1 MPLQR
6 KKHPRFRKKET
17 AESKSRKKKVE
28 KMKKQQNI
36 IELIPQLPQDVKDY
50 IYTLLMK
57 DRIPSWKILH
67 QKEFHSTELFFSMGL
82 NPHYHYD
89 FLCGISIEPYKNSIS
104 FKNKKLLELN
114 SKSKW
119 KTSQRMRDEV
129 FISWEN
135 YSHYPKFDNDNNKLC
150 ERQVGHLSQ
159 NGIKS
164 VFIENNQCKEIE
176 YREWLNIGGKY
187 WYHEKCR
194 CVTCDRV
201 RYEGRKKLPFKD
213 REKFQ
218 DIEWDHKSS
227 QWKTKSPLEKKYEN
241 NFSKIMVWSLLTDF
255 WKEY

>member
-17 AESKSRKKKVE
+17 GESKSKKEKVKKK
-28 KMKKQQNI
+28 KSI
-36 IELIPQLPQDVKDY
+36 IDLVPYLPQDVKDY

-57 DRIPSWKILH
+57 DRIPSWKLLH
-67 QKEFHSTELFFSMGL
+67 QKQFHSTELFFSMGV

-89 FLCGISIEPYKNSIS
+89 FLCGISIVPYKNPIS

-119 KTSQRMRDEV
+119 KTSQRMRAEL
-129 FISWEN
+129 FTSWEN
-135 YSHYPKFDNDNNKLC
+135 YGICPEFDNVNKLC
-150 ERQVGHLSQ
+150 ERQVGRRSQ
-159 NGIKS
+159 NGIKA
-164 VFIENNQCKEIE
+164 VFIENNQCKVIE
-176 YREWLNIGGKY
+176 SREWLNIEGKF
-187 WYHEKCR
+187 WYHYKCR
-194 CVTCDRV
+194 CITCDRV
-201 RYEGRKKLPFKD
+201 RYEGRKKLHLKD

-218 DIEWDHKSS
+218 DIEWDHSSS

-241 NFSKIMVWSLLTDF
+241 NFAKIMVWSLLTDF

>member
-17 AESKSRKKKVE
+17 GESKSKKEKVKKK
-28 KMKKQQNI
+28 KSI
-36 IELIPQLPQDVKDY
+36 IDLVPYLPQDVKDY

-57 DRIPSWKILH
+57 DRIPSWKLLH

-89 FLCGISIEPYKNSIS
+89 FLCGISIEPYKNPIS
-104 FKNKKLLELN
+104 FKNKKLLEVN
-114 SKSKW
+114 SNSKW
-119 KTSQRMRDEV
+119 KTSKRMRDEV
-129 FISWEN
+129 FTSWEN
-135 YSHYPKFDNDNNKLC
+135 YVMYPKFDNCNKLC
-150 ERQVGHLSQ
+150 ERQVGRESQ
-159 NGIKS
+159 NGIKG

-176 YREWLNIGGKY
+176 YREWLNIEGTY

-194 CVTCDRV
+194 CITCDRV
-201 RYEGRKKLPFKD
+201 RYEGRNKLQIKD

-218 DIEWDHKSS
+218 DILWDHSSS

-241 NFSKIMVWSLLTDF
+241 NFAKIMVWSLLTDF

>member
-17 AESKSRKKKVE
+17 GESKSKKEKVKKK
-28 KMKKQQNI
+28 KSI
-36 IELIPQLPQDVKDY
+36 IDLVPYLPQDVKDY

-57 DRIPSWKILH
+57 DRIPSWKLLH

-89 FLCGISIEPYKNSIS
+89 FLCGISIEPYKNPIS
-104 FKNKKLLELN
+104 FKNKKLLEVN
-114 SKSKW
+114 SNSKW
-119 KTSQRMRDEV
+119 KTSKRMRDEV
-129 FISWEN
+129 FTSWEN
-135 YSHYPKFDNDNNKLC
+135 YVMYPKFDNCNKLC
-150 ERQVGHLSQ
+150 ERQVGRESQ
-159 NGIKS
+159 NGIKG

-176 YREWLNIGGKY
+176 YREWLNIEGKY

-194 CVTCDRV
+194 CITCDRV
-201 RYEGRKKLPFKD
+201 RYEGRNKLQIKD
-213 REKFQ
+213 REKFH
-218 DIEWDHKSS
+218 DILWDHSSS

-241 NFSKIMVWSLLTDF
+241 NFAKIMVWSLLTDF

>member
-6 KKHPRFRKKET
+6 KKHPRFRKKESE
-17 AESKSRKKKVE
+17 ESIKKKKKV
-28 KMKKQQNI
+28 KKKQNI
-36 IELIPQLPQDVKDY
+36 IELIPQLPPDVKDY

-57 DRIPSWKILH
+57 DRIPSWKLLH

-89 FLCGISIEPYKNSIS
+89 FLCGISLDTYKNPIS
-104 FKNKKLLELN
+104 FKNKKLLQLN
-114 SKSKW
+114 SNSKW
-119 KTSQRMRDEV
+119 KISQRMRDEL

-135 YSHYPKFDNDNNKLC
+135 YGMYPKFDNGNNKLC
-150 ERQVGHLSQ
+150 ERQVGRKSQ
-159 NGIKS
+159 NGIKG

-176 YREWLNIGGKY
+176 YREWLNIEGKY

-194 CVTCDRV
+194 CITCDRV
-201 RYEGRKKLPFKD
+201 RYEGRKGLPLKG
-213 REKFQ
+213 REKFK
-218 DIEWDHKSS
+218 DIEWDVTSS

-241 NFSKIMVWSLLTDF
+241 NFAKIMVWSLLTDF

>member
-6 KKHPRFRKKET
+6 TKHPRFRKKET
-17 AESKSRKKKVE
+17 RESKSKKNNVV
-28 KMKKQQNI
+28 KKQNI
-36 IELIPQLPQDVKDY
+36 IELIPHLPQDVKDY

-57 DRIPSWKILH
+57 DRIPSWKLLH
-67 QKEFHSTELFFSMGL
+67 QKQFHSTELFFSMGV

-89 FLCGISIEPYKNSIS
+89 FLCGISIEPYKNPIS
-104 FKNKKLLELN
+104 FKNKKLLEVN
-114 SKSKW
+114 YKSKW
-119 KTSQRMRDEV
+119 KTSQRMRTEL
-129 FISWEN
+129 FTSWGN
-135 YSHYPKFDNDNNKLC
+135 YGICPEFDNVNKLC
-150 ERQVGHLSQ
+150 ERQVGRKSQ
-159 NGIKS
+159 NGIKG

-176 YREWLNIGGKY
+176 YRDWENIRGKY

-201 RYEGRKKLPFKD
+201 RYEGRKKIPFKD

>member
-6 KKHPRFRKKET
+6 KKHPRFRKKESE
-17 AESKSRKKKVE
+17 ESIKKKKKV
-28 KMKKQQNI
+28 KKKQNI
-36 IELIPQLPQDVKDY
+36 IELIPQLPPDVKDY

-57 DRIPSWKILH
+57 DRIPSWKLLH

-89 FLCGISIEPYKNSIS
+89 FLCGISLDTYKNPIS
-104 FKNKKLLELN
+104 FKNKKHLQLN
-114 SKSKW
+114 SNSKW
-119 KTSQRMRDEV
+119 KISERMRDEL

-135 YSHYPKFDNDNNKLC
+135 YGMYPKFDNCNKLC
-150 ERQVGHLSQ
+150 ERQVGRKSQ

-176 YREWLNIGGKY
+176 YREWVNIEGKF
-187 WYHEKCR
+187 WYHYKCR
-194 CVTCDRV
+194 CITCDRV
-201 RYEGRKKLPFKD
+201 RYEGRKGLHLKD

-241 NFSKIMVWSLLTDF
+241 NFAKIMVWSLLTDF

>member
-6 KKHPRFRKKET
+6 KKHPRFRKREPR
-17 AESKSRKKKVE
+17 ESKAKKGKVKKK
-28 KMKKQQNI
+28 QNI

-57 DRIPSWKILH
+57 DRIPSWKLLH
-67 QKEFHSTELFFSMGL
+67 QKELHSTELFFSMGL

-135 YSHYPKFDNDNNKLC
+135 YSHYPKFDNENNKLC
-150 ERQVGHLSQ
+150 ERQVGRKSQ

-164 VFIENNQCKEIE
+164 VFIENNQCKGLE
-176 YREWLNIGGKY
+176 YREWENIRGKF

-194 CVTCDRV
+194 CITCDRV
-201 RYEGRKKLPFKD
+201 RYVGRKGLALKE

-218 DIEWDHKSS
+218 DIVWDPTSS

-241 NFSKIMVWSLLTDF
+241 NFAKIMVWSLLVDF
-255 WKEY
+255 WREY